1 MAEYSNPA
9 QLHGFSVDVVDVN
22 DLAGPHHRHPAGEID
37 LVMPADA
44 EARFDGHAAG
54 WVIYEA
60 GSAHHSSVSG
70 GRALIL
76 YLLPDGS
83 IEFTR

>member
-1 MAEYSNPA
+1 MVM
-9 QLHGFSVDVVDVN
+9 QL
-22 DLAGPHHRHPAGEID
+22 
-37 LVMPADA
+37 
-44 EARFDGHAAG
+44 G
-54 WVIYEA
+54 WVVCEA
-60 GSAHHSSVSG
+60 GSAHHPSVSG